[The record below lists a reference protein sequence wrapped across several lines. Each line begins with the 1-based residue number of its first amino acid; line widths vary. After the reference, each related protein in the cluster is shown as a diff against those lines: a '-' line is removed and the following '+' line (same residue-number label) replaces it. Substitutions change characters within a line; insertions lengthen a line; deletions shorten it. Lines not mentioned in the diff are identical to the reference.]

1 MKVLWFS
8 VTPLSLNAKEN
19 TGIEGKGWISSL
31 LQIALGIKDLELV
44 VVYGNQSPFKKEVE
58 ETERLKIIPI
68 NICRYGKR
76 HNLKDMM
83 NAREEDDYFIS

>member
-31 LQIALGIKDLELV
+31 LQIGIREPVAFQK
-44 VVYGNQSPFKKEVE
+44 GSRRNR
-58 ETERLKIIPI
+58 ETQDHS
-68 NICRYGKR
+68 Y
-76 HNLKDMM
+76 
-83 NAREEDDYFIS
+83 